1 MSGLF
6 NLCQLSTYK
15 GAAINSCRVY
25 ASLLSIR
32 QTSDTYIPTGDVAE
46 NSLISDYS
54 EDLMSILSVVH
65 ETGPKFLT
73 LALRVKSLAFR
84 VKSLMLALRVE
95 SLLTT
100 LLSLCNVP
108 LIHVMTNGTRFTFYC
123 MLCFA
128 IFRWD
133 WRDWGLLQ
141 ITYHYP
147 SVLWHCWL
155 SHPACKNYG
164 LRNDL

>member
-108 LIHVMTNGTRFTFYC
+108 LIHVMTNGTRFTLNFKWHNWH
-123 MLCFA
+123 FKIA
-128 IFRWD
+128 IPHQCHNHHQQ
-133 WRDWGLLQ
+133 L
-141 ITYHYP
+141 
-147 SVLWHCWL
+147 VLAKSSKQTCY
-155 SHPACKNYG
+155 K
-164 LRNDL
+164 